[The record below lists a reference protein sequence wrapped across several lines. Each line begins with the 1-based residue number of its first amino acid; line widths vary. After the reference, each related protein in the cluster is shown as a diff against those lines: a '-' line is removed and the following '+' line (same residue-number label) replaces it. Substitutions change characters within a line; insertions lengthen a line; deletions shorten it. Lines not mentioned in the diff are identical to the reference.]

1 MGPSLVN
8 IQLGLCT
15 SGTWYGGTNGTRNW
29 GIGPNSPSFA
39 DVITSVPARVS
50 LRTVSTRSWHLALP
64 HLPMSP
70 ELAERLARG
79 GLLDALNAG
88 NIIGARIPSD
98 QPPVGEA
105 GCQSCDMHDLLLGSL
120 LG

>member
-1 MGPSLVN
+1 
-8 IQLGLCT
+8 
-15 SGTWYGGTNGTRNW
+15 
-29 GIGPNSPSFA
+29 
-39 DVITSVPARVS
+39 
-50 LRTVSTRSWHLALP
+50 
-64 HLPMSP
+64 MSP